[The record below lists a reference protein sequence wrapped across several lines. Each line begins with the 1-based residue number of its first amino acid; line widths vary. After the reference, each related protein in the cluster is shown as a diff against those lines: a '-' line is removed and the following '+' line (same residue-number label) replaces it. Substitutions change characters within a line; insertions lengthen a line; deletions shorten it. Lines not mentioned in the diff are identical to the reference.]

1 MKEKISSL
9 VDVLNTVK
17 SNDSSSEIGATAVL
31 LIGDKDT
38 RKTSV
43 QLLQSAFLEEHALP
57 SRVPLLRGI
66 LTC

>member
-1 MKEKISSL
+1 MKEEISSL

-38 RKTSV
+38 REHLFSYFN
-43 QLLQSAFLEEHALP
+43 LQFSNSMLFRVEYHYLE
-57 SRVPLLRGI
+57 VY
-66 LTC
+66 